1 MASKKRSPVRKVSKK
16 RASPVRKVSKKRASP
31 VRKVSKKR
39 ASPVRKVSR
48 RQSPMQTFTFLA
60 YFGVPDSVRGE
71 ARWEWDPKLRST
83 KAVRIQREQHGT
95 DDGGETYYVDAVV
108 KAKDRDT
115 VALWLNK
122 HKNFSYIQDERISR
136 V

>member
-1 MASKKRSPVRKVSKK
+1 MLQQRIENRWQDVAAKTVDFDRL
-16 RASPVRKVSKKRASP
+16 
-31 VRKVSKKR
+31 
-39 ASPVRKVSR
+39 
-48 RQSPMQTFTFLA
+48 QSAVTFNVTA
-60 YFGVPDSVRGE
+60 E
-71 ARWEWDPKLRST
+71 N
-83 KAVRIQREQHGT
+83 
-95 DDGGETYYVDAVV
+95 DGGETYYVDAVV